1 MKWASTDGVKWGA
14 SPWFYVVF
22 FYLAYKPDQRISS
35 AVCPVRPKMASGNG
49 SRSTVVDSHGLSARS
64 AVTIL
69 RLYPIRVVWGVG
81 GHGLTLSGEFC
92 DETSIFGP
100 AQALTMALAFRMAA
114 TAWAFYA
121 T

>member
-1 MKWASTDGVKWGA
+1 
-14 SPWFYVVF
+14 
-22 FYLAYKPDQRISS
+22 
-35 AVCPVRPKMASGNG
+35 MASGDG

-64 AVTIL
+64 AVTNL

-81 GHGLTLSGEFC
+81 GHRLTLSGEFC

-114 TAWAFYA
+114 TAWHLMLHNYA
-121 T
+121 QARWKERSIIILVQCLLYKND